1 MLFLAIPSSSPIWPA
16 VGVLAMCAN
25 VGFGASTVALN
36 AYIPSLARSTHEVT
50 AAQSE
55 LVRLRDEHARLASPP
70 APSISDA
77 DSGWEPLLTP
87 TLADTVHPDVLA
99 AKLAHDTALSAA
111 TARISSHGIALGY
124 GAGIALLLL
133 ALVPITRLG
142 GSTFALRL
150 AIGLSGAW
158 WALFSVPAALWLP
171 SAAGARI
178 ALAEADREREEWNVW
193 REIVRAWKRLGGM
206 LRWREIKRLR
216 NTFVYLAAWFL
227 LSDGKWFA
235 LCSCQSL
242 MSSAGFTT
250 ITSTALLFGKTTL
263 GMPPSALILIGV
275 LTPTAGILGSLLW
288 PILQRRLGWSNLRI
302 LVVLVIMA
310 SLIPAYG
317 CLGFLPVF
325 QGSQV
330 KFGGLTTW
338 GEMYVLAVYFVSGAA
353 SEGWPGVLMLAAGF
367 RVWGFPR
374 LCPSILRRAYPT
386 RRGGT
391 MVGSHFEAIMCEI
404 LLILIQVRPLLNY

>member
-1 MLFLAIPSSSPIWPA
+1 MFFLAIPSSSLIWPA
-16 VGVLAMCAN
+16 VGLLAICAN
-25 VGFGASTVALN
+25 VGFGASFVALN
-36 AYIPSLARSTHEVT
+36 AYIPSLARSTREVT
-50 AAQSE
+50 AAQAE
-55 LVRLRDEHARLASPP
+55 LVRLRELHAQRPAAPP
-70 APSISDA
+70 TPSISDADA
-77 DSGWEPLLTP
+77 DSGWEPLLAP
-87 TLADTVHPDVLA
+87 PPADTDHPDVLA

-133 ALVPITRLG
+133 ALIPVTRLG

-150 AIGLSGAW
+150 AVGLSGAW
-158 WALFSVPAALWLP
+158 WALFSLPAALWLP
-171 SAAGARI
+171 SAASARI
-178 ALAEADREREEWNVW
+178 TLGAEVEREEWSAW
-193 REIVRAWKRLGGM
+193 REIVGAWKRLGGM

-227 LSDGKWFA
+227 LSDGEWFA
-235 LCSCQSL
+235 LHSRQRL
-242 MSSAGFTT
+242 MSLAGFTT

-275 LTPTAGILGSLLW
+275 LTPTAGILGSILW
-288 PILQRRLGWSNLRI
+288 PILQRRLRWSNLRI

-325 QGSQV
+325 QSSGV

-338 GEMYVLAVYFVSGAA
+338 GEMYVLAVYFVSSAA
-353 SEGWPGVLMLAAGF
+353 FRGWPGVLMPAAPGR

-374 LCPSILRRAYPT
+374 LCSSILRRTHPP
-386 RRGGT
+386 RGRGK
-391 MVGSHFEAIMCEI
+391 MVPLHI
-404 LLILIQVRPLLNY
+404 LCGVYELISI